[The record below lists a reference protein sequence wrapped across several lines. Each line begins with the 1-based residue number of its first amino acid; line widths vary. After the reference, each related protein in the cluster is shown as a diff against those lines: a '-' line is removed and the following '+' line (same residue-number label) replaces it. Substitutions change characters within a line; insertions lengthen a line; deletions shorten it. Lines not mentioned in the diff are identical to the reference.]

1 MIKILHIA
9 VFSYNHKL
17 SEDAVRYISEQDGDA
32 KVLRK
37 CKTYTVMDD
46 NTVYRVVSNPINTRG
61 QLFDQIIIVDDFRW
75 HILRDKAKEIY
86 FLTDNLRYSCV
97 PEEFMIQKLEW

>member
-1 MIKILHIA
+1 
-9 VFSYNHKL
+9 VFAYNQKL
-17 SEDAVRYISEQDGDA
+17 SEDAVRYISEQDMDA
-32 KVLRK
+32 QVLRK
-37 CKTYTVMDD
+37 CKFHVIMNDD
-46 NTVYRVVSNPINTRG
+46 TVYRAISNSVNIRG